1 MSSLAVF
8 PTKREFVSFPELRS
22 NSRRIYM
29 SLKGLPYPYTSYR
42 GLIAVSFQL
51 YEIPW
56 SSHGMTNV

>member
-1 MSSLAVF
+1 
-8 PTKREFVSFPELRS
+8 
-22 NSRRIYM
+22 M